1 MDIKQLK
8 FLCALDETRHFGQ
21 AAARCHVTQPTL
33 SMRLRS
39 LEEELGLELV
49 RRSQRFEGFTEAGE
63 RVLAWARSLLAAQ
76 EGLYAE
82 AAPAAGN
89 WSGPCAWAWCRW
101 PASTRCAW
109 SSTWPGATR
118 SCVSSSIP

>member
-82 AAPAAGN
+82 AAA
-89 WSGPCAWAWCRW
+89 
-101 PASTRCAW
+101 
-109 SSTWPGATR
+109 
-118 SCVSSSIP
+118 